1 MEDNGATPN
10 SSDNPRHISW
20 WTEFPPE
27 PTPVKS
33 EAAGGGG
40 LKGQTLQA

>member
-10 SSDNPRHISW
+10 SGHNPRHI
-20 WTEFPPE
+20 TVNRAPPE
-27 PTPVKS
+27 TTPVKS